1 MKELEFMELLGELPA
16 EYIEAASNPQK
27 KQRRFAWLRYG
38 VPAMAACIAV
48 VIFAAVYPRLKS
60 PSIPSVD
67 SQPDITIVTESGTS
81 DDAAYLTTAPDENE
95 TAAPTK
101 SDSQGH
107 RTSMTSTVTEARS
120 EKDTGSTEKT
130 SQNAANPAE
139 SDTEHTKDT
148 HTEKSTASEHSTKSS
163 SGTTKTTTAKT
174 TTAPKLTTTAK
185 RISETGSVTSRTT
198 AAPKSTK
205 ATQTTTAKSASATS
219 RSTASSTRTTAS
231 STRTTASSTSR
242 STATENSTRPRT
254 TVSSDTQAS
263 SGTNRTTATGKT
275 SVHTEKTST
284 NAEMTHYTQTSA
296 SYMTSLS
303 SESPITQPTTDY
315 SGSGT
320 GPVPDENDRT
330 VTKWQVYNPDYSDD
344 TLDCFWEI
352 HEFEPWGDDYG
363 PIRDFDYDRYD
374 LLVIHL
380 RTHATDADLT
390 EISLNPD
397 DLRIDGMVYRQDS
410 DQTQRHFIFAVPIPK
425 GYTLPDEPAY
435 NFEVTADASYFYPMT
450 QEEPYIWY
458 P

>member
-81 DDAAYLTTAPDENE
+81 DDAAGVTTAPDENE
-95 TAAPTK
+95 TAAPEH

-130 SQNAANPAE
+130 SQNAANPPE

-205 ATQTTTAKSASATS
+205 ATQTTTVKPSPATS
-219 RSTASSTRTTAS
+219 RTSASDTKPSSTASTATKTSAKTTAK
-231 STRTTASSTSR
+231 TTTATSNFSTHAKTS
-242 STATENSTRPRT
+242 ATHTS
-254 TVSSDTQAS
+254 AS
-263 SGTNRTTATGKT
+263 SGTHTA
-275 SVHTEKTST
+275 KTST
-284 NAEMTHYTQTSA
+284 NAEATHFTQTSA
-296 SYMTSLS
+296 SYMTSMS
-303 SESPITQPTTDY
+303 SESPITQATTDY

-344 TLDCFWEI
+344 TLDCWWEI
-352 HEFEPWGDDYG
+352 FDAEPWGDDYG
-363 PIRDFDYDRYD
+363 PIRDFDYDKYD

-380 RTHATDADLT
+380 KTHATDADLT
-390 EISLNPD
+390 EISLSPD

-425 GYTLPDEPAY
+425 GYSLPDEPAY

-458 P
+458 F

>member
-81 DDAAYLTTAPDENE
+81 DDAAGVTTAPDENE

-130 SQNAANPAE
+130 SQNAENPPE

-148 HTEKSTASEHSTKSS
+148 NTEKSTASDHSTKSS

-198 AAPKSTK
+198 SAPKSTK
-205 ATQTTTAKSASATS
+205 ATETTTAKSASATS

-231 STRTTASSTSR
+231 ATSR

-303 SESPITQPTTDY
+303 SESPVTQPTTDY

-320 GPVPDENDRT
+320 GPVPNEDERS
-330 VTKWQVYNPDYSDD
+330 VIKWQVYNPDYSDD
-344 TLDCFWEI
+344 TLDCWWEI
-352 HEFEPWGDDYG
+352 FDAEPWGDEYAQ
-363 PIRDFDYDRYD
+363 IRDFNYDRYD
-374 LLVIHL
+374 LLIIHL

-390 EISLNPD
+390 EISLSPD

-425 GYTLPDEPAY
+425 GYSLPDEPAY
-435 NFEVTADASYFYPMT
+435 NFEVTPDASYFYPMT

-458 P
+458 F